1 MKTLDLED
9 KLHEECGVIGVYHN
23 ERDAAPLVY
32 YGLYALQ
39 HRGQES
45 AGIAANNG
53 GNIALRKKLGLV
65 SEVFHGSHTL
75 SGLNGNIAIG
85 HVRYSTA
92 GDGDVRSAQP
102 LVARCRGGAGSELVD
117 VALAHNGNLVNADS
131 IQEMLTDTGVIFQTT
146 SDSESILNLIC
157 QHGNKRGIEAGIHTA
172 MSLMKGA
179 YVLVLTTGDSLI
191 GVRDPNGFHP
201 LCIGKL
207 SDGGWVLASESCALE
222 ALDAEFVR
230 DVNPGEIIIINKDG
244 LRSVEPS
251 LWRRRSLCV
260 FELVYFARPDS
271 VVDGVS
277 VYDFRRRCGAL
288 LAKQNPIEADMVMA
302 VPDSGI
308 PAAIG
313 YAEASGIPYG
323 EGLIKNKYIGRTFI
337 QPTQEMREDAV
348 RIKLS
353 TIRHNI
359 EGKRVVV
366 IDDSIVRGTTC
377 RRIVGH
383 LRDAGAREVHFC
395 AASPEVRYSCYFG
408 IDTPYREKLIAV
420 QKSQE
425 EIREYMGADS
435 LTFLSME
442 NLMKVCGGQDVTAP
456 CQAWGCAALGVDDG
470 QDLYCR
476 ACFDG
481 NYPMEVPATA
491 RPTGFAK
498 EGRS

>member
-1 MKTLDLED
+1 MNLNDD
-9 KLHEECGVIGVYHN
+9 KLREECGVIGVRCPG
-23 ERDAAPLVY
+23 RDAAPLVY

-53 GNIALRKKLGLV
+53 GHIEPRKGLGLAG
-65 SEVFHGSHTL
+65 EVFSSASPGG
-75 SGLNGNIAIG
+75 GLAGLTGDIAIG

-92 GDGDVRSAQP
+92 GEGDVRSAQP
-102 LVARCRGGAGSELVD
+102 LVARCKLPSGTGD

-131 IQEMLTDTGVIFQTT
+131 IQEMLADSGVIFQTT

-157 QHGNKRGIEAGIHTA
+157 QHAGKRGIEAGIRTA

-179 YVLVLTTGDSLI
+179 YVLVITTGDQLI

-201 LCIGKL
+201 LCIGRL
-207 SDGGWVLASESCALE
+207 GNREAPGGWVLASESCALD

-230 DVNPGEIIIINKDG
+230 DVTPGEIVVIDGEG
-244 LRSVEPS
+244 LRSVEPP
-251 LWRRRSLCV
+251 LWRRKSLCV

-288 LAKQNPIEADMVMA
+288 LARRNPIEADLVMA

-353 TIRHNI
+353 PIRHNI
-359 EGKRVVV
+359 EGRRLIVL
-366 IDDSIVRGTTC
+366 DDSIVRGTTC
-377 RRIVGH
+377 RRIVGR
-383 LRDAGAREVHFC
+383 LRDAGAREVHVC
-395 AASPEVRYSCYFG
+395 IASPAVRYSCYFG

-420 QKSQE
+420 QKE
-425 EIREYMGADS
+425 HDEIRQYLGADS
-435 LTFLSME
+435 LTYLSGE
-442 NLMKVCGGQDVTAP
+442 DL
-456 CQAWGCAALGVDDG
+456 AAACEGK
-470 QDLYCR
+470 DLYCK

-491 RPTGFAK
+491 RPSSFIK
-498 EGRS
+498 EGREPA

>member
-1 MKTLDLED
+1 MSTQSLRSKGVSGGLFPPESNLEGD
-9 KLHEECGVIGVYHN
+9 TLHEECGVIGVYHN
-23 ERDAAPLVY
+23 EADAAPGVY

-53 GNIALRKKLGLV
+53 GTIALRKKLGLV
-65 SEVFHGSHTL
+65 GEVFHGSHTL
-75 SGLNGNIAIG
+75 SGLSGNIAIG

-92 GDGDVRSAQP
+92 GEADVRAAQP
-102 LVARCRGGAGSELVD
+102 LVARCRLGD
-117 VALAHNGNLVNADS
+117 VAMAHNGNLVNAES
-131 IQEMLTDTGVIFQTT
+131 IQDMLADSGVIFQTT

-157 QHGNKRGIEAGIHTA
+157 QHGNKRGIENGIHAA
-172 MSLMKGA
+172 MGLMKGA
-179 YVLVLTTGDSLI
+179 YVLILTVGDQLI
-191 GVRDPNGFHP
+191 GVRDPYGFHP

-207 SDGGWVLASESCALE
+207 PDGWVLASESCALE

-230 DVNPGEIIIINKDG
+230 DVTPGEIVIIDKDG
-244 LRSVEPS
+244 LRSIEPAH
-251 LWRRRSLCV
+251 WCRKSLCV

-288 LAKQNPIEADMVMA
+288 LAKQNPVEADMVMA

-353 TIRHNI
+353 TIRQNI
-359 EGKRVVV
+359 EGKRLVVV
-366 IDDSIVRGTTC
+366 DDSIVRGTTC

-383 LRDAGAREVHFC
+383 LRDAGAKEVHAC
-395 AASPEVRYSCYFG
+395 AASPAVCYSCYFG

-420 QKSQE
+420 QKE
-425 EIREYMGADS
+425 HEAIREYLGADTLTYLS
-435 LTFLSME
+435 LE
-442 NLMKVCGGQDVTAP
+442 NLAAVCEGRDE
-456 CQAWGCAALGVDDG
+456 
-470 QDLYCR
+470 YCK

-491 RPTGFAK
+491 RPAGFAK
-498 EGRS
+498 EAR

>member
-1 MKTLDLED
+1 LEGD
-9 KLHEECGVIGVYHN
+9 KLHEECGVIGVY
-23 ERDAAPLVY
+23 RDGKDAAPSVY

-45 AGIAANNG
+45 AGIAANDG
-53 GNIALRKKLGLV
+53 GTVTLRKKLGLV
-65 SEVFHGSHTL
+65 GEVFHGSHTL
-75 SGLNGNIAIG
+75 AGLNGNIAIG

-92 GDGDVRSAQP
+92 GEADVRAAQP
-102 LVARCRGGAGSELVD
+102 LVARCRGGGKGSDLVD

-131 IQEMLTDTGVIFQTT
+131 IQEMLTDSGVIFQTT

-179 YVLVLTTGDSLI
+179 YVLVLTIGDKLI

-201 LCIGKL
+201 LCVGRL
-207 SDGGWVLASESCALE
+207 PDGWVLASESCALE

-230 DVNPGEIIIINKDG
+230 DVNPGEIVIIGPDEEGKPPVMKSI
-244 LRSVEPS
+244 EPS
-251 LWRRRSLCV
+251 MWRRKSLCV

-288 LAKQNPIEADMVMA
+288 LARQNPVSADMVMA

-353 TIRHNI
+353 TIRRNI
-359 EGKRVVV
+359 EGKRVIV

-383 LRDAGAREVHFC
+383 LREAGAREVHVC
-395 AASPEVRYSCYFG
+395 AASPEVSYSCYFG

-420 QKSQE
+420 QKTLE
-425 EIREYMGADS
+425 EIREYIGADTLTYLS
-435 LTFLSME
+435 LE
-442 NLMKVCGGQDVTAP
+442 NLAEACEGQE
-456 CQAWGCAALGVDDG
+456 
-470 QDLYCR
+470 LYCK

-491 RPTGFAK
+491 RPVSFVKKCKLPEDA
-498 EGRS
+498 S